1 MVCSDAVRTTI
12 TIDEHLLAEVRQ
24 VAAARRQ
31 TVSQVIEESVRASL
45 LRRESEGREPFEL
58 RTFHA
63 GGYAAGVD
71 LDDNA
76 ALLELMDG
84 HP

>member
-1 MVCSDAVRTTI
+1 MRTTI
-12 TIDEHLLAEVRQ
+12 TIDDHLLDEVRQ

-31 TVSQVIEESVRASL
+31 SVSQVIEESVRESL
-45 LRRESEGREPFEL
+45 LRRVPESREPFEL

-63 GGYAAGVD
+63 GGYRVGVD

-76 ALLELMDG
+76 AMLELMDER
-84 HP
+84 P